1 MKRFSAHLGIPAVFL
16 LFLLLPLLPSCMYH
30 LGGLKSRDMEGMKTF
45 CVDMFANQTTQPQVS
60 MQMTTA
66 LADALQRDGTYRM
79 ASPDTCDFRVSGVVS
94 SVSAYGLT
102 TNPDDTYISSEIGL
116 NVTVHYTITDCR
128 TSKCIKTGIVRAEGS
143 FFNTTGNIQQARD
156 DALSYATRKAA
167 SDIVNQLTIP

>member
-1 MKRFSAHLGIPAVFL
+1 MKRVLILLVLLASSLAFS
-16 LFLLLPLLPSCMYH
+16 SCMYR

-45 CVDMFANQTTQPQVS
+45 CVDMFENQTIQPMVS

-79 ASPDTCDFRVSGVVS
+79 VSPDTCDFRVSGVVS
-94 SVSAYGLT
+94 SVRPYGLT
-102 TNPDDTYISSEIGL
+102 TNPEDTYISSEIGL
-116 NVTVHYTITDCR
+116 SVYVHYTITNCH
-128 TSKCIKTGIVRAEGS
+128 TNKTIKTGSVTAEGS